1 MFERELP
8 GRRPLVVGTFALVAL
23 LAGCS
28 ASQEGRGNPF
38 RADFDQA
45 MAKASDFQRSILE
58 DYEITDAEYAD
69 ARNEF
74 KKCLEDAGFDVALHE
89 QGTRMEGI
97 DDGQEEAAD
106 TALARCMNE
115 SLVEVEPLYLEVLE
129 NPQNEDR
136 MVLMTDCLKR
146 SGLLAE
152 EVSVNDYT
160 TDPDIVSHTDP
171 RYTEC
176 GLDPKDAFQP

>member
-1 MFERELP
+1 MLEGELP
-8 GRRPLVVGTFALVAL
+8 GRRPLVVGTLALVAL
-23 LAGCS
+23 LAGC
-28 ASQEGRGNPF
+28 ATSQEGLGNPF

-45 MAKASDFQRSILE
+45 MAKASDYQRSILE

-69 ARNEF
+69 ARDEF
-74 KKCLEDAGFDVALHE
+74 KRCLEDAGFDVTLHE

-97 DDGQEEAAD
+97 EEGQEEAAD
-106 TALARCMNE
+106 AALVRCMDE

-152 EVSVNDYT
+152 DVSTNDYA

-176 GLDPKDAFQP
+176 GIDPKDAFRE